1 MCHWSR
7 AKSSFTWRNVSAT
20 NAHAD
25 AHRLA
30 ELAAETNA
38 VARRET
44 NKVCAGSGSVVRGE
58 AEEVVV
64 VVVVVE
70 EDFGGKDASVS
81 LEEQI

>member
-1 MCHWSR
+1 M
-7 AKSSFTWRNVSAT
+7 
-20 NAHAD
+20 
-25 AHRLA
+25 
-30 ELAAETNA
+30 AAETNA